1 MARRSDALHGG
12 NKTLTRN
19 RPIGAIENSAL
30 LVVDMQYYVAAIGCG
45 EHADMNKDNVP
56 EDKQYFFDRIENT
69 VVPNIQAL
77 QKCCRTN
84 ALEVMFTNVESLTK
98 DGRDR
103 GLDYKISGFHI
114 PPGSQDGKTL
124 APIAP
129 VDDEIVIRKTS
140 SSVFNSTNIDYVLR
154 AMEKDYLI
162 VVGLLTDQCVESTVR
177 DACDL
182 GYLVTVVED
191 ACVTYSQDRHE
202 RALDAYSGYC
212 RRISTAQLIA
222 EINGVS
228 AGH

>member
-1 MARRSDALHGG
+1 MARRIDASQGG
-12 NKTLTRN
+12 SKELTRN
-19 RPIGAIENSAL
+19 RPIGAIENSAF
-30 LVVDMQYYVAAIGCG
+30 LVVDMQYYVAAVGCG
-45 EHADMNKDNVP
+45 EHIDVSADNIP
-56 EDKQYFFDRIENT
+56 ENRQYFFDRIEHT

-77 QKCCRTN
+77 QNCCREN
-84 ALEVMFTNVESLTK
+84 GLEVMFTNVESLTK

-114 PPGSQDGKTL
+114 PPGSQEGKTL
-124 APIAP
+124 EPIAP
-129 VDDEIVIRKTS
+129 ADDEIVIRKTS

-191 ACVTYSQDRHE
+191 ACVTYSQERHD
-202 RALDAYSGYC
+202 RALEAYSGYC
-212 RRISTAQLIA
+212 RRISTAELIA
-222 EINGVS
+222 EIQEVS
-228 AGH
+228 SRS